1 MNKKNGQDA
10 QTHNEEQSV
19 IDTSKMNTEKA
30 AAMQLAESAR
40 DNSKQQSS
48 FAGQLFM
55 GNFASDLIFPFPT
68 QTPAEKK
75 IGDDLVKQVCE
86 FLINHLDAEKVDETR
101 TIPPD
106 VIQGL
111 VDMGLFAMKVP
122 KEYNGLGLTQVNYN
136 RVMMA
141 VSAHCGATAVLL
153 SAHQS
158 IGVPQPLKMFGT
170 KAQKDKYLP
179 QFREG
184 KISAFALTEPEV
196 GSDPAKMETTATLTE
211 DGKHFLINGIK
222 LWCTNGLIADVLVVM
237 AQTAPKKLSNGKEVK
252 QVTAFIV
259 EKEMPGMEVLHRCDF
274 MGIRG
279 IQNGLIK
286 FTDVKVPIENII
298 LGEGKGLKLA
308 LATLNT
314 GRLTLPAAAAGMGKY
329 CLAVA
334 RDWGNERV
342 QWGMAI
348 GKHEAGAKKI
358 AFIASSTFAMEA
370 VTYLTSHMA
379 DDPNL
384 DLRIEAA
391 MAKLFCSELAWEVVD
406 TTMQLRGGRGYEKA
420 SSLKAR
426 GEKPYP
432 IERLMRDCRINRI
445 IEGTTDIMKLFLAR
459 EAMDP
464 HLKVAEDLLKKNLP
478 VGEKLQAGVKL
489 AAFYSSWYPTQW
501 LNSSI
506 WSSYPGLGKLAKHI
520 SFVESAAHKLART
533 IFHYIGLYQDR
544 LERKQHIL
552 GLLMEI
558 GTELFAIS
566 ATCSFATLKLH
577 ENHDDLTPQY
587 LADVFCLNSKR
598 KIDRLF
604 DELSNN
610 DDNKENKLAK
620 SVLGGDIKWL
630 EQGIPWVDY

>member
-1 MNKKNGQDA
+1 
-10 QTHNEEQSV
+10 
-19 IDTSKMNTEKA
+19 
-30 AAMQLAESAR
+30 
-40 DNSKQQSS
+40 
-48 FAGQLFM
+48 
-55 GNFASDLIFPFPT
+55 
-68 QTPAEKK
+68 
-75 IGDDLVKQVCE
+75 
-86 FLINHLDAEKVDETR
+86 
-101 TIPPD
+101 
-106 VIQGL
+106 
-111 VDMGLFAMKVP
+111 
-122 KEYNGLGLTQVNYN
+122 
-136 RVMMA
+136 
-141 VSAHCGATAVLL
+141 
-153 SAHQS
+153 
-158 IGVPQPLKMFGT
+158 
-170 KAQKDKYLP
+170 
-179 QFREG
+179 
-184 KISAFALTEPEV
+184 
-196 GSDPAKMETTATLTE
+196 
-211 DGKHFLINGIK
+211 
-222 LWCTNGLIADVLVVM
+222 
-237 AQTAPKKLSNGKEVK
+237 
-252 QVTAFIV
+252 
-259 EKEMPGMEVLHRCDF
+259 
-274 MGIRG
+274 
-279 IQNGLIK
+279 
-286 FTDVKVPIENII
+286 
-298 LGEGKGLKLA
+298 
-308 LATLNT
+308 
-314 GRLTLPAAAAGMGKY
+314 
-329 CLAVA
+329 
-334 RDWGNERV
+334 
-342 QWGMAI
+342 
-348 GKHEAGAKKI
+348 
-358 AFIASSTFAMEA
+358 MEA

-432 IERLMRDCRINRI
+432 IERLMRACRINRI
-445 IEGTTDIMKLFLAR
+445 IEGTTDIMKLFLDR

-506 WSSYPGLGKLAKHI
+506 WSSHPGLGKLAKHI